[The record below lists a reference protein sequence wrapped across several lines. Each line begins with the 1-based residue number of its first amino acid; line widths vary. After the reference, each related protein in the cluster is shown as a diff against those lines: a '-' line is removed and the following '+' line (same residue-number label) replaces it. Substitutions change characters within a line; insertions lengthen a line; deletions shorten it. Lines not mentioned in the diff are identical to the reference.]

1 LHDFDFVLF
10 ENKKKCL
17 YILLQDST
25 EETEGRVSPSDTVES
40 ANKFNN
46 IKEALDMSVCQPTS
60 DIIMGDVMLVNS
72 TSQETNGH
80 NKNE

>member
-1 LHDFDFVLF
+1 MSVL
-10 ENKKKCL
+10 CL
-17 YILLQDST
+17 CLQDDST

-40 ANKFNN
+40 ANNINN
-46 IKEALDMSVCQPTS
+46 IKEALDKSVCQPTS